1 MWLRYHPDGTA
12 LVHRSLAVGCHST
25 LSRPA
30 LPTHEYHGFNSSK
43 RYGSC
48 LFMCLSVISYF
59 GVISRVG
66 GKGKKTALMLYGQ
79 SITRDLRGTELSCT
93 YRELWVE
100 LLIWNQSKFIDQ
112 TQSIV
117 SVLMSIGQGSPSEN
131 TFPLNIGF
139 LSLFFSSPLLRVAG
153 LHGVFEGHQYAFYWG
168 TADGHCYWEVA
179 PTQAHRSAG
188 LANHWCQT
196 SPVSN
201 SPENEAV

>member
-66 GKGKKTALMLYGQ
+66 GKGK
-79 SITRDLRGTELSCT
+79 R
-93 YRELWVE
+93 
-100 LLIWNQSKFIDQ
+100 NQSPATFVE
-112 TQSIV
+112 QSFHV
-117 SVLMSIGQGSPSEN
+117 
-131 TFPLNIGF
+131 
-139 LSLFFSSPLLRVAG
+139 
-153 LHGVFEGHQYAFYWG
+153 
-168 TADGHCYWEVA
+168 
-179 PTQAHRSAG
+179 PT
-188 LANHWCQT
+188 
-196 SPVSN
+196 VN
-201 SPENEAV
+201 SGWSR

>member
-30 LPTHEYHGFNSSK
+30 LPTHEYHGFNNSK

-48 LFMCLSVISYF
+48 LFMRLSVISYF

-79 SITRDLRGTELSCT
+79 SITCDLCGTELSCT
-93 YRELWVE
+93 YHELWVE

-117 SVLMSIGQGSPSEN
+117 SVLVSIGQGSPSEN
-131 TFPLNIGF
+131 TFPLTIGF
-139 LSLFFSSPLLRVAG
+139 LSLFFLSL
-153 LHGVFEGHQYAFYWG
+153 
-168 TADGHCYWEVA
+168 A
-179 PTQAHRSAG
+179 PCCRSAG
-188 LANHWCQT
+188 SIWRTPICFLLGDCWWPLLLRSGTYT
-196 SPVSN
+196 SALLCESC
-201 SPENEAV
+201 